1 MSCVYNRKDL
11 NKFIIE
17 SWKIEGIDTTELES
31 DNSKLLESVLY
42 AHEEFLD
49 KEELTLQDVEDVWHL
64 FTYREGS
71 LRKKY
76 TMNVQVG
83 SHNPNTYVKEELNR
97 LINRV
102 NEFTL
107 LGESPYK
114 VHQEFEQL
122 HPFLDGNGRT
132 GRLLWLWMMNKQMKS
147 IELGFLHTWY
157 YQSLQAQKEN
167 NEIAIAN

>member
-83 SHNPNTYVKEELNR
+83 SHNPNT
-97 LINRV
+97 
-102 NEFTL
+102 
-107 LGESPYK
+107 
-114 VHQEFEQL
+114 
-122 HPFLDGNGRT
+122 
-132 GRLLWLWMMNKQMKS
+132 
-147 IELGFLHTWY
+147 
-157 YQSLQAQKEN
+157 
-167 NEIAIAN
+167 